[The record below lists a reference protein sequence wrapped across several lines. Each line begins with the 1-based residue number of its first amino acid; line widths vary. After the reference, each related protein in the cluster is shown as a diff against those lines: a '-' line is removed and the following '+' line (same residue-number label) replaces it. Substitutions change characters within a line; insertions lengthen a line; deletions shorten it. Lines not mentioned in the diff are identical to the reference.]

1 MYQLGECANIH
12 TFAYVHPE
20 ATVTTLTTR
29 VFMNGNSQA
38 VRIPAELRLDTDR
51 VEITRT
57 ADGDLVIHPVREG
70 RGKALLHALEG
81 FDDEFVAALE
91 EDRTH
96 QPPLQDRDG
105 L

>member
-1 MYQLGECANIH
+1 M
-12 TFAYVHPE
+12 P
-20 ATVTTLTTR
+20 TVTSR

-57 ADGDLVIHPVREG
+57 ADGDLLLHPLREG
-70 RGKALLHALEG
+70 RGEALLRSLEG
-81 FDDEFVAALE
+81 FDDEFVTALE
-91 EDRTH
+91 EERDN
-96 QPPLQDRDG
+96 QLPLQDRDK

>member
-1 MYQLGECANIH
+1 M
-12 TFAYVHPE
+12 P
-20 ATVTTLTTR
+20 TVTSR

-57 ADGDLVIHPVREG
+57 VDGDLLLHPLREG
-70 RGKALLHALEG
+70 RGEALLRSLEG
-81 FDDEFVAALE
+81 FDDEFVTALE
-91 EDRTH
+91 GERDN
-96 QPPLQDRDG
+96 QLPLQDRDK